1 MPQPSDK
8 LSHKRRKFR
17 LLLLDQLLETPTD
30 PIPVKDIEMTTAIGR
45 TITTTTR
52 TTCATTTTTAIT
64 TMDEVRTIAEGTI
77 IIAATTIAATTTTV
91 AMRSTIGRMIIVVTI
106 IATTIT
112 PTNDTQEITKGTTGR
127 KMSARSDGVHPT
139 TTEEGHAPQGLNH
152 HFIKSIKN
160 ENWYR

>member
-1 MPQPSDK
+1 MPQPSDR
-8 LSHKRRKFR
+8 LSHKRRKRR
-17 LLLLDQLLETPTD
+17 LLLLDQLLETLRD
-30 PIPVKDIEMTTAIGR
+30 HVLVKDIEMTTVIGR
-45 TITTTTR
+45 TITT
-52 TTCATTTTTAIT
+52 ATKTIGATMTTTAIT
-64 TMDEVRTIAEGTI
+64 TIVEG
-77 IIAATTIAATTTTV
+77 TTIAAMTTTV

-139 TTEEGHAPQGLNH
+139 TTGEGHAPQGLNH